1 MLGILLFVFRGGR
14 VAINLLSRLNARLK
28 RARWGYRARQAGEKR
43 GEPVS
48 HGEAGVSME
57 PFQRCFD
64 CTATVV

>member
-1 MLGILLFVFRGGR
+1 
-14 VAINLLSRLNARLK
+14 VAITLPSLLNACLK
-28 RARWGYRARQAGEKR
+28 RARWGYHARQAGEMR
-43 GEPVS
+43 VGPVS